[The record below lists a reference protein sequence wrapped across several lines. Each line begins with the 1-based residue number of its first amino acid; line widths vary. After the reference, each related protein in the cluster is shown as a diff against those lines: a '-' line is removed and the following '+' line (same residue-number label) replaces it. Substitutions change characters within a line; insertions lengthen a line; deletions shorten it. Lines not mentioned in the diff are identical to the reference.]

1 MFVTVDRKKEQ
12 KILNVIPKHT
22 YAKGFLL
29 YIYLY
34 IVYYGASL
42 LAQMVKNLP
51 TMQETWIWSLDQEDL
66 YTYKYIFIYSQNFV
80 YISYNRILKTCV
92 TSYVFNLAPNS

>member
-1 MFVTVDRKKEQ
+1 MFVTVERKKEQ
-12 KILNVIPKHT
+12 KILYVIPKCT

-51 TMQETWIWSLDQEDL
+51 TVQETWIWSLDQEAL
-66 YTYKYIFIYSQNFV
+66 YTHKYIFIYSQNFV
-80 YISYNRILKTCV
+80 HISYNRILKTCV
-92 TSYVFNLAPNS
+92 TSYIFNLAPNF